1 MILPSLD
8 LVVAINA
15 QLREPDE
22 FFDDEDDLDRV
33 AQVLQRVENIADPV
47 LLAAALMSRLARSQA
62 FTEGNKRTAL
72 AVAHF
77 VLTVNGLNPEAYLP
91 PEDTQIRQCLGR
103 AARGEDVEQ
112 EVIAAM
118 GRNGGVLSTNE
129 EIPAPKL
136 EGGVRFHGSV

>member
-1 MILPSLD
+1 MIRPSLN
-8 LVVAINA
+8 LIVAINT

-22 FFDDEDDLDRV
+22 FFDDEDDIDRV
-33 AQVLQRVENIADPV
+33 AQVPERVENIADPV
-47 LLAAALMSRLARSQA
+47 LLAGALMSRLARSQA

-77 VLTVNGLNPEAYLP
+77 VLTANDVNPEAYLP

-118 GRNGGVLSTNE
+118 KRNGQALSTNE

-136 EGGVRFHGSV
+136 ERGVRFHGSV